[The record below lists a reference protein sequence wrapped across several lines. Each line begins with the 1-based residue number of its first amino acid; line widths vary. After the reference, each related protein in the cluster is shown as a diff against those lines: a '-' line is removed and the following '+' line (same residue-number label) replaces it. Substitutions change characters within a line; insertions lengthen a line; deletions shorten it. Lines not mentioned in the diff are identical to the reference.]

1 MQKCH
6 SQWGQFWFS
15 ASDYEELCIRGSVR
29 LLLGIEMFF
38 SALNVLEMK
47 VSKVVLHTSQ
57 WSKSCYAFFIHFLKT
72 QGHWSLYWPG
82 ICWCL
87 QALLRPV
94 GLFSSLPNGPR
105 LLCFWVVTFVFHL
118 FSAFPV
124 TQVVLERIVG
134 ALQGGFR
141 LHMDVI
147 HLTRHHGGGT
157 CAPPPLLPSR
167 KVLLTLTGKAG
178 LHPEAKASR

>member
-1 MQKCH
+1 MQKCR

-15 ASDYEELCIRGSVR
+15 ASGYEELCIGGSVR
-29 LLLGIEMFF
+29 PFLGIEMF
-38 SALNVLEMK
+38 SSVLYLLEMK
-47 VSKVVLHTSQ
+47 VSNVVLHTSQ
-57 WSKSCYAFFIHFLKT
+57 WSKSCYTFFSLFLKT
-72 QGHWSLYWPG
+72 QGPWSLYWPG
-82 ICWCL
+82 VCWCL

-105 LLCFWVVTFVFHL
+105 LLCFWVVIFVFHL

-141 LHMDVI
+141 LHTDVTY
-147 HLTRHHGGGT
+147 LTRHHGGGT

-167 KVLLTLTGKAG
+167 KVSFNLTEKAG